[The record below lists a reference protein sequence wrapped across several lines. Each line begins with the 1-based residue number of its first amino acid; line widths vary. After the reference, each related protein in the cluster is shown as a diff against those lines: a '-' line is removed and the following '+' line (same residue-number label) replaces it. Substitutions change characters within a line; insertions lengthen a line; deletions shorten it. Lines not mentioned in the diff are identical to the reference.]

1 MNQQALDLVKWV
13 EQEER
18 KRLLQNPPAP
28 QPPPERPTIH
38 WTELQEDTSG
48 GQISREWNFYLKQ
61 VGRLLAEGHEGHWVL
76 IVGEEIIGVWNTEQ
90 EAQEVRAQKFRLQDV
105 LLLRQVREREP
116 LVRGPMFLQ
125 LCLS

>member
-38 WTELQEDTSG
+38 WTELQKDTSG
-48 GQISREWNFYLKQ
+48 GELATEWNYCLKQ
-61 VGRLLAEGHEGHWVL
+61 IGRLLAEGQEGRWVL
-76 IVGEEIIGVWNTEQ
+76 IVGEKIIGLYDTDQ
-90 EAQEVRAQKFRLQDV
+90 EGHQVRAQRFLRQPVLLQQILSREPVFRGPRYFRLC
-105 LLLRQVREREP
+105 P
-116 LVRGPMFLQ
+116 
-125 LCLS
+125 S